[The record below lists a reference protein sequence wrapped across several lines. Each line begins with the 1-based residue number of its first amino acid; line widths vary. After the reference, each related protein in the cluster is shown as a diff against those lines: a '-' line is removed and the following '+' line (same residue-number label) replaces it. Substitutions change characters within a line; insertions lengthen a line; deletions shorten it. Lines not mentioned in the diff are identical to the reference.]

1 MEGFQINYTDLSD
14 LFWEYKRKIENL
26 IENIDNC
33 IEKIN
38 MFTENAVF
46 TGKTGDAVKSY
57 LGEAHITILSG
68 IKVTAQKLLDNMAAY
83 KDGYRAID
91 SSTNFKLDEEAI
103 QEFRKKL
110 ASNYEDTDEYTGKIR
125 SALSEVSDISDVGMP
140 DSNGVFDIH
149 EQMDSDL
156 IKLVSNVNSY
166 ERENVVRLENSVEL
180 LLENLQSCLSKIG
193 LSQGAIES
201 YETGSFITGKDAG
214 TLNTGI
220 KIFGDLHEKNKE
232 AYDEIYETE
241 QKIKDEAEKRKTQG
255 IWRTVGGAVLI
266 ATGVACIVLTGGAAI
281 PIVAD
286 VAVAVGSGTAVFGA
300 ADAIEGTQ
308 DIYYGSTGDIDS
320 TAVNGI
326 KDDLFQGNEDAY
338 YLTENAFAFA
348 ASAMI
353 PIGQASTAG
362 NLTFKSTATIVAKE
376 GISMGAGAGA
386 QKITTD
392 VTGNDTAGMVAG
404 MVASGVTAKGL
415 NGIEAEANKL
425 AKAPK
430 GIDGVTEGAGNLA
443 EDVGKA
449 GKGLEGAAKGAESAA
464 EDAGKVVESGTDS
477 WNMVEGGGTINGR
490 EYSQHAMERM
500 APDTPQVRAE
510 LSRRAEKSATQ
521 RGLKVG
527 TQEYYEYCKKYV
539 DPRNI
544 PPSVIEDAISSTK
557 GIPGNRP
564 DTFIHETADVKI
576 VINSAGKVITVIP
589 K

>member
-1 MEGFQINYTDLSD
+1 M
-14 LFWEYKRKIENL
+14 
-26 IENIDNC
+26 
-33 IEKIN
+33 
-38 MFTENAVF
+38 
-46 TGKTGDAVKSY
+46 
-57 LGEAHITILSG
+57 
-68 IKVTAQKLLDNMAAY
+68 
-83 KDGYRAID
+83 
-91 SSTNFKLDEEAI
+91 
-103 QEFRKKL
+103 
-110 ASNYEDTDEYTGKIR
+110 
-125 SALSEVSDISDVGMP
+125 
-140 DSNGVFDIH
+140 
-149 EQMDSDL
+149 
-156 IKLVSNVNSY
+156 
-166 ERENVVRLENSVEL
+166 
-180 LLENLQSCLSKIG
+180 
-193 LSQGAIES
+193 
-201 YETGSFITGKDAG
+201 
-214 TLNTGI
+214 
-220 KIFGDLHEKNKE
+220 
-232 AYDEIYETE
+232 
-241 QKIKDEAEKRKTQG
+241 
-255 IWRTVGGAVLI
+255 
-266 ATGVACIVLTGGAAI
+266 LTGGAAI

>member
-33 IEKIN
+33 IERIN

-68 IKVTAQKLLDNMAAY
+68 IKVTAQTLLDNMVAY

-125 SALSEVSDISDVGMP
+125 SVLSEVSDISDVGMP
-140 DSNGVFDIH
+140 DINGVFDIH

-326 KDDLFQGNEDAY
+326 KDGLFQGNEDAY

-353 PIGQASTAG
+353 PIGHASTAG

-430 GIDGVTEGAGNLA
+430 GLDGVTEGTGNVA